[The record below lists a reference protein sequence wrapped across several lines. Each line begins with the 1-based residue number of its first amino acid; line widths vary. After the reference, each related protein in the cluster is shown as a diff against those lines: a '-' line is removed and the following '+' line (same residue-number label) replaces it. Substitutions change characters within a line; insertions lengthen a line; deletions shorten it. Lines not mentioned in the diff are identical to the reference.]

1 MSRANQSL
9 VAKSS
14 TAHEGL
20 WAKITARYRFQAC
33 IQISKEVILLIAGG
47 LYDDTG
53 TSDTSENLAL
63 CDNMAKSTYSPCSI
77 CCRSCTGISGDVE
90 FCNWLVGIYADGI
103 LAVWFPA

>member
-9 VAKSS
+9 VTKSS
-14 TAHEGL
+14 TAREGL
-20 WAKITARYRFQAC
+20 WAKTTAMYRFQAF
-33 IQISKEVILLIAGG
+33 IQVSKEVILLIASG

-63 CDNMAKSTYSPCSI
+63 CNNMAKSTYSPCSI

-90 FCNWLVGIYADGI
+90 FCNWLGGIYADGS
-103 LAVWFPA
+103 LTVWFPA